1 VRQTGQHLLEVIG
14 ARPDLPK
21 ALNSERLKALFDPTP
36 AVQAASMIVPA
47 ALDQAAQVTAAL
59 SRKG

>member
-1 VRQTGQHLLEVIG
+1 LEVIG